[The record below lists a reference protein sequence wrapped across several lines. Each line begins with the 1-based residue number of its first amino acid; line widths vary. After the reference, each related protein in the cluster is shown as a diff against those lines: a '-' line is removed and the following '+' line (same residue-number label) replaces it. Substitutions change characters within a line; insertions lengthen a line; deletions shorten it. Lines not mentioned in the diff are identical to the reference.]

1 MKASPAMVGGFV
13 LGGLT
18 LAALAILFFGGM
30 RLFTPTLQAVVF
42 FPSSVAGLAVG
53 APVTFRGV
61 QVGSVRKIALRLNV
75 ADRSSI
81 IPTYI
86 ELDADRISWQD
97 DAATGPKSTA
107 EPGIPRLVQA
117 GLRATLS
124 TPSLVTGQLVI
135 DLDFRPNTPV
145 PPPGPAL
152 GLPEIPP
159 VPSAFQDLKDK
170 LTDLPLRELVD
181 DMRTTLARIE
191 SVAEAVKGQV
201 VPLSDSVRQTS
212 DSARQI
218 AEAAQETVRASTEA
232 VKKISADASRT
243 LGSID
248 QLAIDSRQQVLVNGR
263 ELQRVLASAE
273 GTAKSA
279 EMLMASL
286 NGLAAPR
293 SELRGN
299 LEAALRDLAD
309 SASSLRNFSRELER
323 NPVGALRGR

>member
-124 TPSLVTGQLVI
+124 TPSLVTGQL
-135 DLDFRPNTPV
+135 
-145 PPPGPAL
+145 AL
-152 GLPEIPP
+152 H
-159 VPSAFQDLKDK
+159 
-170 LTDLPLRELVD
+170 REL
-181 DMRTTLARIE
+181 
-191 SVAEAVKGQV
+191 
-201 VPLSDSVRQTS
+201 
-212 DSARQI
+212 
-218 AEAAQETVRASTEA
+218 RASLSEIFPTDRGA
-232 VKKISADASRT
+232 SFSGRRNAASRFSVGT
-243 LGSID
+243 EGSRLI
-248 QLAIDSRQQVLVNGR
+248 
-263 ELQRVLASAE
+263 
-273 GTAKSA
+273 
-279 EMLMASL
+279 
-286 NGLAAPR
+286 
-293 SELRGN
+293 
-299 LEAALRDLAD
+299 AD
-309 SASSLRNFSRELER
+309 I
-323 NPVGALRGR
+323 GG